1 MRKISS
7 SMPLV
12 VCLIVLIISGATWVL
27 IESQGKVF
35 ANGRE
40 QVVMKKEFERVLSV
54 AITGEDEAVL

>member
-7 SMPLV
+7 SMPLI

-40 QVVMKKEFERVLSV
+40 QVV
-54 AITGEDEAVL
+54 